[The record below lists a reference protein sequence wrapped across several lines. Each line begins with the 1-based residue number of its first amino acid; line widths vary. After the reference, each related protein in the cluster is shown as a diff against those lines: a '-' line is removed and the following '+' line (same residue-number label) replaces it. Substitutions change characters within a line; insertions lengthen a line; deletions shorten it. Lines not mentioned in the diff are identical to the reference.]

1 MTVSPCQTALGDIV
15 KEAVGAV
22 CVGGLMVTVNVML
35 PAPLIFITVI
45 LPLNVPSVV
54 GVPEN
59 CPVLLLKLTPGIE
72 TVVP

>member
-1 MTVSPCQTALGDIV
+1 MTVSPSQTALGDIV

-22 CVGGLMVTVNVML
+22 CVAGLMVTVNVML
-35 PAPLIFITVI
+35 PAPLRFIAVI

-59 CPVLLLKLTPGIE
+59 CPVLLLKLTPGID